1 LVHQSESGPGQTKER
16 SKREVREEKILDT
29 AAELILRWGYNKTTL
44 DDIARQAGVAK
55 GTLYLHWKT
64 RDDLFLALLRREDL
78 KLAEDAR
85 QRIVND
91 PEGLTLHSL
100 IKHGVLATLKNPF
113 AKAMLLMDS
122 NLLGELVRKDF
133 VRTSFPARMEGWRVF
148 LEDLRAQGAV
158 RADIDIQEHFYM
170 LCAIVMGFLMIDQ
183 WMPASFTYS
192 DEAIAEMTSETI
204 QRTLESPDARP
215 VADREASTRA
225 FDTYMD
231 KALELLK
238 SDRHNEEK
246 ITS

>member
-1 LVHQSESGPGQTKER
+1 MAHQSESAQSKER

-64 RDDLFLALLRREDL
+64 RNDLFLALLRREDL

-85 QRIVND
+85 QRLAAD
-91 PEGLTLHSL
+91 PEGVTLHSL
-100 IKHGVLATLKNPF
+100 IKHGVLATLKNPL

-122 NLLGELVRKDF
+122 NLLGELTRKDF
-133 VRTSFPARMEGWRVF
+133 VSSSFPERMAGWRFF
-148 LEDLRAQGAV
+148 LESLQAQGAV
-158 RADIDIQEHFYM
+158 RTDIGIEEHFYM

-183 WMPASFTYS
+183 WMPENFTYS
-192 DEAIAEMTSETI
+192 DEAIADMTAETI
-204 QRTLESPDARP
+204 QRTLEPSAARP
-215 VADREASTRA
+215 VAGMEASNRA
-225 FDTYMD
+225 FNAYMD

-238 SDRHNEEK
+238 KERNNGEE